1 MPQIERDYVAG
12 RERIVETPDEA
23 RAAETGHGVRYVLAI
38 GTAAVVLLFAVVYLF
53 FFA

>member
-1 MPQIERDYVAG
+1 MPHIERVLAAG
-12 RERIVETPDEA
+12 RERNVKTPNQA

-38 GTAAVVLLFAVVYLF
+38 GTAAVALLFAVIYLS